1 MGPRKGLGYLADF
14 FLQNNSNIDI
24 FSSDHLFNDGPG
36 PRKGLG
42 YVAADFLKKQLKAW
56 AYFFRFNDGP
66 GPWKRLCY
74 VVAGFFLKKTI
85 QVLIFFSRYNTNAD
99 AHKHTHVYSILV
111 SISERLS

>member
-42 YVAADFLKKQLKAW
+42 YVAADFLKKQLSI
-56 AYFFRFNDGP
+56 D
-66 GPWKRLCY
+66 
-74 VVAGFFLKKTI
+74 
-85 QVLIFFSRYNTNAD
+85 IFFP
-99 AHKHTHVYSILV
+99 IQ
-111 SISERLS
+111 